1 MAIRART
8 RNSLDFKPMMENE
21 VEPGFTS
28 FPFKIQRVD
37 CQGPSGPRRDS
48 LMQLVMGLGN
58 PGRRYAKTRHNI
70 GFMCLDEVAARLG
83 LTFSQDT
90 DEYLIARGNG
100 PAGPVTL
107 LKPQT
112 YMNLSGEAL
121 TVWSQRT
128 GLTVGETVTAE
139 ISEAEDPVVPPDV
152 VPLVV
157 CDDLHLPLGSV
168 RIRARGSAGGQN
180 GLASVIEH
188 AHGPGVPRL
197 RLGVGPR
204 QDELDPE
211 TWADYVLED
220 FTAEEQGDLEDLI
233 QRSGE
238 ALLAM
243 LDLGPEQAGARFNRR
258 IRRERDLPEADA

>member
-1 MAIRART
+1 
-8 RNSLDFKPMMENE
+8 
-21 VEPGFTS
+21 
-28 FPFKIQRVD
+28 
-37 CQGPSGPRRDS
+37 
-48 LMQLVMGLGN
+48 MQLVMGLGN

-83 LTFSQDT
+83 LTFTQDV
-90 DEYLIARGNG
+90 DEYLVAVGDG

-121 TVWSQRT
+121 TVWSLRT
-128 GLTVGETVTAE
+128 GLTVGESVPE
-139 ISEAEDPVVPPDV
+139 VPEDDDPVAVPDV

-168 RIRARGSAGGQN
+168 RIRAQGSAGGQN

-188 AHGPGVPRL
+188 AQGPGVPRL
-197 RLGVGPR
+197 RLGVGPL

-211 TWADYVLED
+211 TWADHVLED
-220 FTAEEQGDLEDLI
+220 FTAEEQEDLADLI
-233 QRSGE
+233 QRSAD
-238 ALLAM
+238 ALLAI
-243 LDLGPEQAGARFNRR
+243 LDLGPKQAGARFNRR